1 MSLIRSLVEVSEMMA
16 LIEGIET
23 DEVARTMI
31 ERERGID
38 ILREETLIEMISRT
52 LTMIDQDREG
62 TMIRRSQRCL
72 LLR

>member
-1 MSLIRSLVEVSEMMA
+1 MMG

-23 DEVARTMI
+23 DEVVRTMI
-31 ERERGID
+31 EREKGID

>member
-1 MSLIRSLVEVSEMMA
+1 MSLIRSLVEVSEMMG

-23 DEVARTMI
+23 DEVVRTMI

-62 TMIRRSQRCL
+62 TMVRRSPRCL

>member
-1 MSLIRSLVEVSEMMA
+1 MMG

-23 DEVARTMI
+23 DEVVRTMI
-31 ERERGID
+31 EREKGID

-52 LTMIDQDREG
+52 LTMIGKGREG
-62 TMIRRSQRCL
+62 TMIKRSPRCL

>member
-1 MSLIRSLVEVSEMMA
+1 MMG

-23 DEVARTMI
+23 DEVVRTMI

-38 ILREETLIEMISRT
+38 ILREESLIEMINRT